1 MGNCINPS
9 ADLMTALLRS
19 GWHPGRCTS
28 LTVEALA
35 YRVHQ
40 KARDFLREFGELSIG
55 AGDTKTLFTRAEDLN
70 NLNCRNLAFPLI
82 IPGSL
87 ALIGY
92 CWYWCEGLL
101 WMDEHGGIILS
112 DEDQAAYISDN
123 AIDALEILILRRKD
137 IPQQNSRWRIE
148 RSDEI

>member
-82 IPGSL
+82 I
-87 ALIGY
+87 
-92 CWYWCEGLL
+92 
-101 WMDEHGGIILS
+101 HGGIILS